1 MGGLIKKILKEN
13 VEEKLYNL
21 TLKGLRLDGLT
32 FEFVTSSFD
41 TGGEMY
47 DEYTELF
54 DDYINDNWENYFI
67 NINEEVDDD
76 EPSSFIKVDDP
87 YGPEYDYDEMNHEMI
102 YIFIDELKKK
112 GFITETSLNRYEST
126 YTIITDTLKVK
137 LPNNGSYILHINEK
151 PDGTVGLNIK
161 DLDAQFLFTDL
172 IGIIT
177 DYGYE
182 YLTEMNDFQKRF
194 YNDIMNKLNEYKIE
208 FSDSF
213 IKLTPNVLKF
223 TL

>member
-1 MGGLIKKILKEN
+1 MEGLIKKILKEN
-13 VEEKLYNL
+13 IEDKLYKV
-21 TLKGLRLDGLT
+21 TLKDLTIRGLS
-32 FEFVTSSFD
+32 FEFETSSFD

-67 NINEEVDDD
+67 NINEDDDD

-102 YIFIDELKKK
+102 YIFIDEMKKK
-112 GFITETSLNRYEST
+112 GFITKTSLSKCEST
-126 YTIITDTLKVK
+126 YTIITDILKVK
-137 LPNNGSYILHINEK
+137 LPNKGSYTLHINEK

-161 DLDAQFLFTDL
+161 DLDAQILFTDL
-172 IGIIT
+172 IGIIM

-182 YLTEMNDFQKRF
+182 YLIEMNDFQKRF
-194 YNDIMNKLNEYKIE
+194 YNDIMTKLNEYKIE

-223 TL
+223 TI